1 MAAFRRM
8 AAGVPGIT
16 EKVSKG
22 VARHL
27 AEIGEFVDDSFRSIL
42 PGGEEST
49 GEGGMVAGPEVDG
62 AAMDAAPFGGGGDG
76 GSFDESF

>member
-1 MAAFRRM
+1 
-8 AAGVPGIT
+8 
-16 EKVSKG
+16 
-22 VARHL
+22 L